1 MTHDT
6 LDVTGGD
13 LVPGWLQR
21 LAAVGWRV
29 LVTIALAVVLV
40 YIAVLLSTV
49 TASVLIALIVAA
61 TFAPYTSNLRDRGWS
76 RTKAAGVVSLVAL
89 LALTA
94 TLTLLAVAFLPFV
107 ADVIRALQ
115 AGGEAVAA
123 WLVEIDAPQ
132 EVATLFG
139 FIVDQV
145 RGFFAGI
152 AADVAG
158 PIAALVTSV
167 ILGGFLTFYLLQ
179 DGDKAWAWLVEP
191 IRGWRADAITNSGRV
206 ALDRVGGYLRGTA
219 ILAAT
224 DAISDFIFLIILG
237 VPLAGPL
244 AVLVFVGGFIPYLG
258 GFLSTSVLVLV
269 TWSTNGPTDVV
280 ILLVLITIMNI
291 IQGNVL
297 APLIYGKSLEVHP
310 ALVLIALPAGA
321 ALFGV
326 MGLFAA
332 LPILAFA
339 LAIAPAFVLALDIDP
354 AEGARRS
361 GLVPTWLD
369 RLGQWSWRSLVA
381 VGLAALVVT
390 AAVRIPMV
398 ILPVILGIVLAATL
412 DPSADALRRRGW
424 TRGMAAITV
433 TLGTA
438 LIISGI
444 VVVTLIT
451 MIGPLQEML
460 ATAEDGAD
468 QSILASL
475 GLADLIHAFTSG
487 LLQDVVGLVSGLAS
501 LGVVL
506 LLSTLLTF
514 YFLRDGEAAWGKAIA
529 RLNERRRAV
538 LATAGGR
545 AADVL
550 GGYMIGT
557 AVISLFG
564 AGTTAILM
572 ILLGLPLAL
581 PIAVLAFFLGFIP
594 YIGSFLATGLAFL
607 VTLSVG
613 DTSDIVI
620 MGVFTV
626 VFNIAQGNFVAPLV
640 YGKAVSLHPA
650 IVLLAIPAGNQLAGI
665 VGMFLV
671 VPFAGV
677 VAVTWRSLLRVV
689 DADEPTDVAPPAPAV
704 GSVTDSP
711 PEIGTIG
718 TEDAAPA

>member
-1 MTHDT
+1 MNEAPIDAAG
-6 LDVTGGD
+6 DD

-21 LAAVGWRV
+21 LAAIGWRS
-29 LVTIALAVVLV
+29 LVTIALVVVLV

-61 TFAPYTSNLRDRGWS
+61 TFAPYTSSLRDRGWG

-89 LALTA
+89 LVLTA
-94 TLTLLAVAFLPFV
+94 TFALLAVAFLPYV
-107 ADVIRALQ
+107 ADVVGALQ
-115 AGGEAVAA
+115 AGGDAVAA

-132 EVATLFG
+132 ELATLLG
-139 FIVDQV
+139 FIVDQI

-152 AADVAG
+152 AANIAG
-158 PIAALVTSV
+158 PVAALVTSL

-179 DGDKAWAWLVEP
+179 DGDKAWAWLVAP
-191 IRGWRADAITNSGRV
+191 ISGWRADAITNSGRI

-224 DAISDFIFLIILG
+224 DAISDFIFLVILG

-258 GFLSTSVLVLV
+258 GFLSTTVLVLV

-291 IQGNVL
+291 FQGNIL

-321 ALFGV
+321 AMFGV

-332 LPILAFA
+332 LPVLAFA
-339 LAIAPAFVLALDIDP
+339 LAIAPAFILVLDIDP
-354 AEGARRS
+354 AERS
-361 GLVPTWLD
+361 RPALVPMWLD
-369 RLGQWSWRSLVA
+369 RLGQWSWRALIA
-381 VGLAALVVT
+381 VGIAAVIVT

-412 DPSADALRRRGW
+412 DPSTDALRRRGW
-424 TRGMAAITV
+424 SRGVSALTV

-438 LIISGI
+438 LIIAGI
-444 VVVTLIT
+444 VVLTLIT

-460 ATAEDGAD
+460 AAAEDGAD
-468 QSILASL
+468 QGILASL

-487 LLQDVVGLVSGLAS
+487 FLQDVAGLVSGLAS

-506 LLSTLLTF
+506 LLSSLLTF
-514 YFLRDGEAAWGKAIA
+514 YFLRDGEAAWSKGIA
-529 RLNERRRAV
+529 RLNERRRAT
-538 LATAGGR
+538 LDTAGER
-545 AADVL
+545 AAEVL

-572 ILLGLPLAL
+572 IILGLPLAL

-613 DTSDIVI
+613 ETSDIVI
-620 MGVFTV
+620 MGVFTI

-650 IVLLAIPAGNQLAGI
+650 VVLLAIPAGNQLAGI

-689 DADEPTDVAPPAPAV
+689 DADDDALEEVATDDEATDAIAPRMATPIEDSAP
-704 GSVTDSP
+704 G
-711 PEIGTIG
+711 
-718 TEDAAPA
+718 

>member
-1 MTHDT
+1 MTHDAIDT
-6 LDVTGGD
+6 TGGD
-13 LVPGWLQR
+13 LVPGWLER

-29 LVTIALAVVLV
+29 LVTIALAVVLI

-89 LALTA
+89 LVLTA
-94 TLTLLAVAFLPFV
+94 TLTLLAVAFLPYV
-107 ADVIRALQ
+107 AEVIRALQ
-115 AGGEAVAA
+115 AGGDAVAA

-132 EVATLFG
+132 EVATLLG
-139 FIVDQV
+139 FIVDQI

-152 AADVAG
+152 AADIAG
-158 PIAALVTSV
+158 PIAALVTSL

-179 DGDKAWAWLVEP
+179 DGDKAWAWLVAP

-224 DAISDFIFLIILG
+224 DAISDFIFLMLLG

-258 GFLSTSVLVLV
+258 GFLSTTVLVLV

-280 ILLVLITIMNI
+280 ILLVLIAIMNI
-291 IQGNVL
+291 IQGNIL
-297 APLIYGKSLEVHP
+297 APMIYGKSLEVHP

-354 AEGARRS
+354 AQRSAHS

-369 RLGQWSWRSLVA
+369 RLGQWSWRALVA
-381 VGLAALVVT
+381 IGLGAVVVA
-390 AAVRIPMV
+390 AAVRIPLV
-398 ILPVILGIVLAATL
+398 LLPVILGVVLAATL

-424 TRGMAAITV
+424 SRGVAAIAV
-433 TLGTA
+433 TLGTV
-438 LIISGI
+438 LTIVGI
-444 VVVTLIT
+444 VVLTLIT
-451 MIGPLQEML
+451 MVGPLQEML

-468 QSILASL
+468 QGILASL
-475 GLADLIHAFTSG
+475 GLKDLVHAFTSG
-487 LLQDVVGLVSGLAS
+487 FLEDVVGLVSGLAS

-506 LLSTLLTF
+506 LLATLLTF
-514 YFLRDGEAAWGKAIA
+514 YFLRDGEAAWNKGIA
-529 RLNERRRAV
+529 RFNERRRTTLAV
-538 LATAGGR
+538 AGGR
-545 AADVL
+545 AAEVL

-564 AGTTAILM
+564 AATTAVLM
-572 ILLGLPLAL
+572 IILGLPLAL
-581 PIAVLAFFLGFIP
+581 PIGVLAFFLGFIP

-613 DTSDIVI
+613 ETSDIVI
-620 MGVFTV
+620 MGVFTI

-677 VAVTWRSLLRVV
+677 VAVTWRALLRVV
-689 DADEPTDVAPPAPAV
+689 DADEVEDEVRDPDEVVTAVVNPAGEPA
-704 GSVTDSP
+704 SP
-711 PEIGTIG
+711 S
-718 TEDAAPA
+718 

>member
-1 MTHDT
+1 MTDESI
-6 LDVTGGD
+6 DATGD
-13 LVPGWLQR
+13 HLVPGWLQR
-21 LAAVGWRV
+21 LAAIGWRV

-49 TASVLIALIVAA
+49 TASILIALIVAA
-61 TFAPYTSNLRDRGWS
+61 TFAPYTSRFREKGWS

-94 TLTLLAVAFLPFV
+94 TLVLLGVAFLPYV
-107 ADVIRALQ
+107 AEVVRALQ

-132 EVATLFG
+132 EVATLLG
-139 FIVDQV
+139 FIIDQI

-152 AADVAG
+152 AADIAA
-158 PIAALVTSV
+158 PIAALVTSL

-179 DGDKAWAWLVEP
+179 DGDKAWAWLVAP
-191 IRGWRADAITNSGRV
+191 IRGWRADAITESGRV

-224 DAISDFIFLIILG
+224 DAISDFIFLLILG

-291 IQGNVL
+291 IQGNIL
-297 APLIYGKSLEVHP
+297 APLIYGRSLEVHP

-321 ALFGV
+321 ALFGI

-332 LPILAFA
+332 LPVLAFA
-339 LAIAPAFVLALDIDP
+339 LAIAPAFILALDIDP
-354 AEGARRS
+354 AERARRS
-361 GLVPTWLD
+361 RLVPTWLD
-369 RLGQWSWRSLVA
+369 RLGQWSWRALIA
-381 VGLAALVVT
+381 VGLGGVLVA

-412 DPSADALRRRGW
+412 DPTTDAFRRRGW
-424 TRGMAAITV
+424 SRGLAALTV

-438 LIISGI
+438 LAIVGI
-444 VVVTLIT
+444 VVLTILT
-451 MIGPLQEML
+451 MIGPLQEIL
-460 ATAEDGAD
+460 GTAEDGAS
-468 QSILASL
+468 QGILGSL
-475 GLADLIHAFTSG
+475 GLKELVHAFTSG
-487 LLQDVVGLVSGLAS
+487 FLDDVVGLVSGFAS
-501 LGVVL
+501 LAVVL

-514 YFLRDGEAAWGKAIA
+514 YFLRDGEGAWRKAIS
-529 RLNERRRAV
+529 RLNERRRSV
-538 LATAGGR
+538 LAPAGAR
-545 AADVL
+545 AAEVL

-564 AGTTAILM
+564 AVTTAILM
-572 ILLGLPLAL
+572 LILGLPLAL

-594 YIGSFLATGLAFL
+594 YIGSFIATGLAFL
-607 VTLSVG
+607 VTLAVG
-613 DTSDIVI
+613 ETSDIVI
-620 MGVFTV
+620 MAVFTI

-677 VAVTWRSLLRVV
+677 VAVTWRSLLHVV
-689 DADEPTDVAPPAPAV
+689 DADDEDGVEADPTTV
-704 GSVTDSP
+704 VTD
-711 PEIGTIG
+711 G
-718 TEDAAPA
+718 DAAPASS

>member
-1 MTHDT
+1 
-6 LDVTGGD
+6 
-13 LVPGWLQR
+13 
-21 LAAVGWRV
+21 
-29 LVTIALAVVLV
+29 
-40 YIAVLLSTV
+40 
-49 TASVLIALIVAA
+49 
-61 TFAPYTSNLRDRGWS
+61 
-76 RTKAAGVVSLVAL
+76 
-89 LALTA
+89 
-94 TLTLLAVAFLPFV
+94 
-107 ADVIRALQ
+107 
-115 AGGEAVAA
+115 
-123 WLVEIDAPQ
+123 
-132 EVATLFG
+132 
-139 FIVDQV
+139 
-145 RGFFAGI
+145 
-152 AADVAG
+152 
-158 PIAALVTSV
+158 
-167 ILGGFLTFYLLQ
+167 
-179 DGDKAWAWLVEP
+179 
-191 IRGWRADAITNSGRV
+191 
-206 ALDRVGGYLRGTA
+206 
-219 ILAAT
+219 
-224 DAISDFIFLIILG
+224 

-280 ILLVLITIMNI
+280 ILLVLITIMNL
-291 IQGNVL
+291 IQGNIL
-297 APLIYGKSLEVHP
+297 APLIYGRSLDVHP

-332 LPILAFA
+332 LPVLAFA

-354 AEGARRS
+354 AERFRRS

-369 RLGQWSWRSLVA
+369 RLGQWSWRALIAIGLV
-381 VGLAALVVT
+381 GVVVA

-412 DPSADALRRRGW
+412 DPSTDALRRRGW
-424 TRGMAAITV
+424 NRSLSALTV

-438 LIISGI
+438 LTIVGI
-444 VVVTLIT
+444 VFVTVLT
-451 MIGPLQEML
+451 LIGPLQEML

-468 QSILASL
+468 QGLLASL
-475 GLADLIHAFTSG
+475 GVADLVHAFTSG
-487 LLQDVVGLVSGLAS
+487 FLQDVAGLVGGLAS

-514 YFLRDGEAAWGKAIA
+514 YFLRDGEAAWGKGIA
-529 RLNERRRAV
+529 RLNERRRTT
-538 LATAGGR
+538 LAEAGGR
-545 AADVL
+545 AAEVL

-557 AVISLFG
+557 GVISLFG
-564 AGTTAILM
+564 AATTAILM

-613 DTSDIVI
+613 TTSDVVI
-620 MGVFTV
+620 MGVFTI

-677 VAVTWRSLLRVV
+677 VAVTWRALLRVV
-689 DADEPTDVAPPAPAV
+689 DADRDASEDAVPAV
-704 GSVTDSP
+704 VTVEGEPASP
-711 PEIGTIG
+711 S
-718 TEDAAPA
+718 

>member
-1 MTHDT
+1 MTNEMIDE
-6 LDVTGGD
+6 TGD
-13 LVPGWLQR
+13 HLVPGWLQR
-21 LAAVGWRV
+21 LAAIGWRV

-49 TASVLIALIVAA
+49 TAAVLIALIVAA
-61 TFAPYTSNLRDRGWS
+61 TFAPYTIRFRDQGWS

-94 TLTLLAVAFLPFV
+94 TFLLLAFAFLPYV
-107 ADVIRALQ
+107 AEVVRTLQ
-115 AGGEAVAA
+115 AGSDAVAA
-123 WLVEIDAPQ
+123 WLQEIDAPP
-132 EVATLFG
+132 EIATLFG
-139 FIVDQV
+139 FVVDHV

-152 AADVAG
+152 AAEIVA
-158 PIAALVTSV
+158 PIAALVTSM

-179 DGDKAWAWLVEP
+179 DGDKAWAWLVAP
-191 IRGWRADAITNSGRV
+191 IQGWRADAITNSGRI
-206 ALDRVGGYLRGTA
+206 ALERVGGYLRGTA
-219 ILAAT
+219 ILAAS
-224 DAISDFIFLIILG
+224 DAISDFVFLLILG

-244 AVLVFVGGFIPYLG
+244 AVLVFLGGFIPYLG
-258 GFLSTSVLVLV
+258 GFLSTMVLVLV
-269 TWSTNGPTDVV
+269 TLATNGPTDVV
-280 ILLVLITIMNI
+280 ILLVLITIMNV
-291 IQGNVL
+291 IQGNIL
-297 APLIYGKSLEVHP
+297 APMIYGKSLDVHP

-339 LAIAPAFVLALDIDP
+339 LAIAPAFILALDIDP
-354 AEGARRS
+354 AARLART

-381 VGLAALVVT
+381 VGLGAVVVA

-398 ILPVILGIVLAATL
+398 ILPVILGVVLAATL
-412 DPSADALRRRGW
+412 DPSTDALRRRGW
-424 TRGMAAITV
+424 SRGPAALTV
-433 TLGTA
+433 TLGTV
-438 LIISGI
+438 ITIVGI
-444 VVVTLIT
+444 VIVTLIT

-460 ATAEDGAD
+460 ATAEDGAS
-468 QSILASL
+468 QGILGSV
-475 GLADLIHAFTSG
+475 GFADLVHAFTSG
-487 LLQDVVGLVSGLAS
+487 FLQDVVALISGIAS

-514 YFLRDGEAAWGKAIA
+514 YFLRDGEAAWRKSIA
-529 RLNERRRAV
+529 RFDERRRAT
-538 LATAGGR
+538 LDQAGTR
-545 AADVL
+545 AAEVL
-550 GGYMIGT
+550 GGYMVGT
-557 AVISLFG
+557 AVISVFG

-572 ILLGLPLAL
+572 IILGLPLAL

-594 YIGSFLATGLAFL
+594 YIGGFLATGLAFL
-607 VTLSVG
+607 VTLAVG
-613 DTSDIVI
+613 DTTDIVI
-620 MGVFTV
+620 MAIWTI

-677 VAVTWRSLLRVV
+677 VAVTWRALLRVV
-689 DADEPTDVAPPAPAV
+689 DADEAGREAAVREASGYEAASGTVTEGAPPSRP
-704 GSVTDSP
+704 S
-711 PEIGTIG
+711 
-718 TEDAAPA
+718 